1 MVEVVWKNEMAF
13 EVHAGNKT
21 SFMLDAAPESGGH
34 GLGPRPLEALLG
46 ALGGCTG
53 MDVIS
58 ILTKKRQKV
67 TSYKLQIEGDR
78 VPEGEMPRPYTSIR
92 VKHILKGEDLDPIS
106 VQRAVELSDQKY
118 CHVMATLR
126 TKVNIT
132 TSWEVLKN

>member
-1 MVEVVWKNEMAF
+1 MIQVVWKNEMAF
-13 EVHAGNKT
+13 EVQGDNDT
-21 SFMLDAAPESGGH
+21 SFVLDASPKFGGH

-58 ILTKKRQKV
+58 ILKNKRQKI
-67 TSYKLQIEGDR
+67 TSYKMEIEGDR
-78 VPEGEMPRPYTSIR
+78 IPEGETPRPYTAIR
-92 VKHILKGEDLDPIS
+92 VKHIIKGENIDPIV
-106 VQRAVELSDQKY
+106 VQRAIELSDQKY

-132 TSWEVLKN
+132 SSWKID